1 MSEYS
6 GNLELLLPHRPQ
18 DPGTSDNTHQNSFHA
33 SPRPKHFS
41 KTADAVILRVM
52 EIKRINTPDA
62 PKAGGHYS
70 QATVYN
76 GLVFVAGQ
84 LSIDPVTGEKKLGS
98 IEEQTEQA
106 LKNVHAILK
115 AAGSD
120 WDRVL
125 KVNIS
130 VADIN
135 LWEAVNQVYSRV
147 LGENRPARAVIPCGP
162 LHYGFL
168 IEIEAVAATDM

>member
-1 MSEYS
+1 M
-6 GNLELLLPHRPQ
+6 
-18 DPGTSDNTHQNSFHA
+18 D
-33 SPRPKHFS
+33 
-41 KTADAVILRVM
+41 
-52 EIKRINTPDA
+52 IKRINTPNA
-62 PKAGGHYS
+62 PKPAGHYS

-84 LSIDPVTGEKKLGS
+84 LSIDPATGAHKIGT

-106 LKNVHAILK
+106 LTNVHAILK

-130 VADIN
+130 VANIN
-135 LWEAVNQVYSRV
+135 LWEAVNKVYSRV
-147 LGENRPARAVIPCGP
+147 LGENRPARAVIPTGP
-162 LHYGFL
+162 LHHGFL
-168 IEIEAVAATDM
+168 IEIEAIAATHQ

>member
-1 MSEYS
+1 
-6 GNLELLLPHRPQ
+6 
-18 DPGTSDNTHQNSFHA
+18 
-33 SPRPKHFS
+33 
-41 KTADAVILRVM
+41 M
-52 EIKRINTPDA
+52 EIKRINTPNA
-62 PKAGGHYS
+62 PKPAGHYS

-84 LSIDPVTGEKKLGS
+84 LSILPNGEYKFGS

-106 LKNVHAILK
+106 LRNVHEILK

-125 KVNIS
+125 KINIS

-135 LWEAVNQVYSRV
+135 LWEGVNSVYSRI
-147 LGENRPARAVIPCGP
+147 LGEHRPARAVIPTGK
-162 LHYGFL
+162 LHYEFL
-168 IEIEAVAATDM
+168 IEIEAIAATDM

>member
-1 MSEYS
+1 
-6 GNLELLLPHRPQ
+6 
-18 DPGTSDNTHQNSFHA
+18 
-33 SPRPKHFS
+33 
-41 KTADAVILRVM
+41 M
-52 EIKRINTPDA
+52 EIKRINTADA
-62 PKAGGHYS
+62 PQPGGHYS

-84 LSIDPVTGEKKLGS
+84 LSIDPATGEHKLDS
-98 IEEQTEQA
+98 IEGQTEQA
-106 LKNVHAILK
+106 LNNVHAILK

-125 KVNIS
+125 KINIS

-135 LWEAVNQVYSRV
+135 LWGDVNKVYARI
-147 LGENRPARAVIPCGP
+147 LGENRPARAIIPCGE

-168 IEIEAVAATDM
+168 IEIEAVAAVGD